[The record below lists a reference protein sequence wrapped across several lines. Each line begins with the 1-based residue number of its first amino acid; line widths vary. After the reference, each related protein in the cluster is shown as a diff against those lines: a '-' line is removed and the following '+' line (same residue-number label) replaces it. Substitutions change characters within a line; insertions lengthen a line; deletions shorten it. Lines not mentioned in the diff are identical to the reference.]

1 MLKILNH
8 DGLRENRKLLNENQR
23 FDWIKSIHWYRL
35 VNIGW
40 LADIDLSDSM
50 LDDLTCL
57 TVILD
62 NENIERTWL
71 IRAHA
76 LQIL

>member
-62 NENIERTWL
+62 NENTERTWL